1 MIKPPDEAPS
11 ESLGPESTAKSSN
24 NSHTDRQE
32 DNWQNLDKEEADNQN
47 DHSTANQVDGRVSSE
62 AVPNIFGQTDH
73 KLPEHIA
80 HRTSDETDLQPS
92 HHDDVAD
99 HRTADWVDQTMSEQ
113 MDNKSSH
120 QADHVESEQ
129 TDSQMP
135 VLYKQRT
142 SEHRLS
148 NQDERASVQFERR
161 MSSPAESRAY
171 KQNDD
176 RLSMSFNRRASE
188 QTDYRIPGQAQGRTS
203 KQIDSTF
210 SSLIEQKTYE
220 QLFNH
225 RLSDQTGYKT
235 LAKTHHIVHDQASE
249 QAEHQ
254 AADQT
259 DSSAHQLTVEYSES
273 DQADHLMYNKAYD
286 TKDHWFDYG
295 ERDQYGGRTFTSKE
309 DRNADFRIQPCKFEV
324 SQTDLNNSKVA
335 STTDN
340 ESGNF
345 LQALNSL
352 DTKFISNFQA
362 PDLDVSPRFPS
373 ISTNLDYIINQEKI
387 QVTETKP
394 DDISEYQ
401 EGESSHAHNE
411 TYRRRFPSIVY
422 QDPYQI
428 SLQYMEKHHI
438 LQIFQQITENLVYER
453 PEDPLSF
460 MLFQISCP
468 LLFVYGPPQCEH
480 YFGNDHPHKCSV
492 RQL

>member
-1 MIKPPDEAPS
+1 MIKPPGEAPP
-11 ESLGPESTAKSSN
+11 ESLGPESTAKPSN

-32 DNWQNLDKEEADNQN
+32 DNWQNLDKKEADNQS
-47 DHSTANQVDGRVSSE
+47 DHRTANQADGRVSSE

-73 KLPEHIA
+73 KLSERTA

-99 HRTADWVDQTMSEQ
+99 HRTAYWVDQTMSEQ

-135 VLYKQRT
+135 VLYEQRT
-142 SEHRLS
+142 SGQRLS
-148 NQDERASVQFERR
+148 NQDEIASGQFVRR

-171 KQNDD
+171 KQIDS
-176 RLSMSFNRRASE
+176 RLSTSSARRASE
-188 QTDYRIPGQAQGRTS
+188 QTDYRIPGQAQRRTS
-203 KQIDSTF
+203 EQIDSRL
-210 SSLIEQKTYE
+210 SSLIDQKTYD
-220 QLFNH
+220 QLFNE

-259 DSSAHQLTVEYSES
+259 DSGAHQLTFEYSEYA
-273 DQADHLMYNKAYD
+273 QADHLMYNKAYD
-286 TKDHWFDYG
+286 TKDPWLDYG
-295 ERDQYGGRTFTSKE
+295 ERDQYGGRIFTSME
-309 DRNADFRIQPCKFEV
+309 NRNADFRIQPCKFEV
-324 SQTDLNNSKVA
+324 SQTDLSISKVS
-335 STTDN
+335 STTDT

-345 LQALNSL
+345 LQTLNSL

-362 PDLDVSPRFPS
+362 PEPGVSARFPS
-373 ISTNLDYIINQEKI
+373 LSTNLDYIINQEKI

-401 EGESSHAHNE
+401 GESSHAHNE

-460 MLFQISCP
+460 MLFQVQEMIKDRDKRET
-468 LLFVYGPPQCEH
+468 YKE
-480 YFGNDHPHKCSV
+480 
-492 RQL
+492 

>member
-142 SEHRLS
+142 SEHRL
-148 NQDERASVQFERR
+148 

-438 LQIFQQITENLVYER
+438 LQIFQITENLVYER

-460 MLFQISCP
+460 MLFQVWNRRKITIF
-468 LLFVYGPPQCEH
+468 LFCLV
-480 YFGNDHPHKCSV
+480 
-492 RQL
+492 